1 LILQNSNVLENE
13 SYIET
18 MMMRMVINQLN
29 TKAQFGLD
37 VEKSKRI
44 NSLIVKEYINE
55 YHGITAA

>member
-1 LILQNSNVLENE
+1 
-13 SYIET
+13 

-29 TKAQFGLD
+29 TKSHLGLD

-55 YHGITAA
+55 YHGITAAWVQH

>member
-1 LILQNSNVLENE
+1 
-13 SYIET
+13 
-18 MMMRMVINQLN
+18 MVINQLN